1 MNMLGEIVNHPVYDV
16 HTLPYSATELR
27 TRVFARVVFMFHRSG
42 TVGRTGI
49 YCFTNI
55 HDDKIK

>member
-1 MNMLGEIVNHPVYDV
+1 MAVYYV
-16 HTLPYSATELR
+16 HTPANSATELR

-42 TVGRTGI
+42 TVGVGRTGM
-49 YCFTNI
+49 YCFTYI

>member
-1 MNMLGEIVNHPVYDV
+1 MLDKIVNHPVYYV
-16 HTLPYSATELR
+16 HTTANSATELR

-49 YCFTNI
+49 YCFTYM